1 MELPVIN
8 IYCDESCHLE
18 NDKHTSMV
26 LGGVSCPI
34 SKVRDISVKIKEL
47 KEKYG
52 NGLRFLREKQISIMN
67 SLTFF

>member
-34 SKVRDISVKIKEL
+34 SKVRDIS
-47 KEKYG
+47 
-52 NGLRFLREKQISIMN
+52 IMN